1 MSRIGRAPISL
12 PNNVEVTLGEG
23 NLVTVK
29 GPKGTLTQKLSEK
42 MTLTQE
48 GNVIHVTRPNDEKEN
63 RALHGLTRTLLNN
76 MVVGVTE
83 GYKKELDVNG
93 VGYRVQK
100 QGKNLVMN
108 LGYSHQVIVPEI
120 DGITIECPSANKIV
134 ILGSDKQKV
143 GQFAAEVREKRPPE
157 PYKGK
162 GIRYTGEFVRHKEGK
177 AGKGAKK

>member
-1 MSRIGRAPISL
+1 MSRIGRAPISV
-12 PNNVEVTLGEG
+12 PAGVEITIGSD

-29 GPKGTLTQKLSEK
+29 GPKGSLTQQLSSA
-42 MTLTQE
+42 MTISQE
-48 GNVIHVTRPNDEKEN
+48 GSELHVTRPNDAKEN
-63 RALHGLTRTLLNN
+63 RALHGLTRSLLHN

-83 GYKKELDVNG
+83 GFKKELDVNG
-93 VGYRVQK
+93 VGYRVQM

-108 LGYSHQVIVPEI
+108 LGYSHQVIVPSI
-120 DGITIECPSANKIV
+120 DGITIECPTANKIV
-134 ILGSDKQKV
+134 ISGSDKQAV

-162 GIRYTGEFVRHKEGK
+162 GIRYTGEVVRHKEGK